1 MYIST
6 VSRSIIYTDKV
17 KADNPQT
24 AEERVFKMTISNYY
38 VREYLRLYREYRK
51 VFNIF
56 DAFLLYGKIEYTLG
70 ELRRDLS
77 LDYQFHC
84 ALHDR
89 LFNLSCRTCEK
100 FGRTCEKFGKLKSQ
114 NNF

>member
-1 MYIST
+1 VNIT
-6 VSRSIIYTDKV
+6 G
-17 KADNPQT
+17 N
-24 AEERVFKMTISNYY
+24 KMKGLLKMSISNYY

-51 VFNIF
+51 VINIY

-70 ELRRDLS
+70 ELRRDSS
-77 LDYQFHC
+77 LDFQFHC

-89 LFNLSCRTCEK
+89 FFNLSCRTCK
-100 FGRTCEKFGKLKSQ
+100 KFGKLKSQ